1 MIILAIVGVIKPSES
16 EFRKCISTLSEGENM
31 KIDFGEIWQLLEQ
44 NRAMLE
50 WINEDIASV
59 NNRIDEFTSDEA
71 IFRGEGA
78 KAIGSYFSEVH
89 GYTLLAIMK
98 CYSRFQS
105 TFSQYVNE
113 LVRIHGTS
121 EPDLA
126 GGNATIV
133 NSEYVTAYYSDLTA
147 VCNAFSETS
156 SEVYT
161 LYSKY
166 GEYFTQVQP
175 SSTDLTN
182 ELLGGGTLVI
192 NQLTEITN
200 LDAQFANAY
209 YDIDDMMMGI
219 KRVCETMTIT
229 TGYQAGSFAR
239 SEVFSLLDV
248 SREAVEL
255 LLRSFRNSDGSLNY
269 TAIYTLIAKGV
280 NVLDYE
286 LAALIKLF
294 DPGNGLSNKDVAA
307 LFNNSYTIAKG
318 QGGVPRLL
326 AKAFGMDAAQ
336 LAAKLSEK
344 GRWDSLTEAEQ
355 VQLNSLLRRAQL
367 LEFIGNLDNASQY
380 RFDFA
385 GFDADTNAALNYQG
399 RDYQLS
405 DARQLLG
412 DNSPLALGDLATA
425 RYNDAV
431 KDPDRISAGIDAL
444 LGSAGFYT
452 PASVPVGVIG
462 LSKTIISSVQSEINH
477 CQQLENR
484 EIEFAHWRRAE
495 ATLQFGGGIS
505 YVETTSGF
513 RGLVDN
519 MSTQNAT
526 ANMHMLT
533 DKYHM
538 TETQAFEIMMKKKE
552 PYYREFLNC
561 LTP

>member
-1 MIILAIVGVIKPSES
+1 
-16 EFRKCISTLSEGENM
+16 M

-412 DNSPLALGDLATA
+412 DNSPLAVGDLATSRHYDKTPELNHMDEVVSLA
-425 RYNDAV
+425 LGAV
-431 KDPDRISAGIDAL
+431 SILP
-444 LGSAGFYT
+444 
-452 PASVPVGVIG
+452 VIG
-462 LSKTIISSVQSEINH
+462 DVVGTPLGIIDIAITTGELVQSEMSHSKLLNDA
-477 CQQLENR
+477 
-484 EIEFAHWRRAE
+484 EIEYAYWMRAE